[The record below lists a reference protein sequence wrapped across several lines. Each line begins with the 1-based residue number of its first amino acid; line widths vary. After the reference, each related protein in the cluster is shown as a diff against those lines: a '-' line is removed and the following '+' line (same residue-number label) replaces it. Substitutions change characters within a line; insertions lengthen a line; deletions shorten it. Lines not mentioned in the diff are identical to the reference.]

1 MNSNFVMMLTAITL
15 FVALVIPVSV
25 SAQEQ
30 PVTRGPQT
38 THRYRLIDLGTLGG
52 PSAYL
57 ACCGGDRISE
67 VRMLNNHGCR

>member
-1 MNSNFVMMLTAITL
+1 MKSNFVMMLTAITL

-30 PVTRGPQT
+30 PVTPET

-52 PSAYL
+52 PRPTWRAAAGTGSP
-57 ACCGGDRISE
+57 RSE
-67 VRMLNNHGCR
+67 CSTITGR